1 MLFIANLGKKLSYEV
16 VFIRKVAIISYGLT
30 KVDKHW
36 SKSLRELFGEA
47 VQATMNKIEVSNL
60 DAIIVGNMC
69 ASDLSDQNN
78 IGSIVA
84 DYIGAIPTTAYRVE
98 AACGSG
104 GAALLCGFTSVSSG
118 MFDLVMVGGVEKLT
132 DGIGKETTFSL
143 GKAADAEYELFH
155 GSSFVSL
162 NALLMNRYMQVYGTP
177 REAFA
182 DFAVLMHKN
191 GARNPYAQLPFEIN
205 RETVLNS
212 ERIADPIRLYDCAPI
227 GDGAAVVI
235 LCPLE
240 KAPRYT
246 DTFVEICGIS
256 GATDTIN
263 ISSRAD
269 LLSLKSTIVAAE
281 KAYKMAKMSPVD
293 IDVAE
298 IHDTFTITGV
308 LSIEDL
314 GFVEKGKFDK
324 LLNEGAFEP
333 GGLVA
338 INPSG
343 GLKSRGHPVGATG
356 VYQAAEITMQLTD
369 SAGKMQVPNAEVGL
383 MQNIGGSG
391 SSTYVAIMRRAR

>member
-1 MLFIANLGKKLSYEV
+1 M
-16 VFIRKVAIISYGLT
+16 RRVAIISYGLT

-36 SKSLRELFGEA
+36 KKSLRELFGEA
-47 VQATMNKIEVSNL
+47 AKLALDEVKIPGI

-84 DYIGAIPTTAYRVE
+84 DYLGAIPTTAFRVE

-104 GAALLCGFTSVSSG
+104 GAALLSGFTCVASG
-118 MFDLVMVGGVEKLT
+118 MFDFVMVGGVEKLT
-132 DGIGKETTFSL
+132 DGGGRETTYSL
-143 GKAADAEYELFH
+143 GKAADAEYELFY

-162 NALLMNRYMQVYGTP
+162 NALMMNRYMHVYKTP
-177 REAFA
+177 RESFA

-205 RETVLNS
+205 RDTVLNS
-212 ERIADPIRLYDCAPI
+212 ETIADPIKLYDCAPV

-240 KAPRYT
+240 EASKYS
-246 DTFVEICGIS
+246 DVYVEICGIS

-263 ISSRAD
+263 ISSRDD
-269 LLSLKSTIVAAE
+269 LLSLKSTVVAGM
-281 KAYKMAKMSPVD
+281 KAYKMAKMTPADV
-293 IDVAE
+293 DVAE

-308 LSIEDL
+308 LSLEDL
-314 GFVEKGKFDK
+314 GFAEKGKFDK
-324 LLNEGAFEP
+324 MLNEGAFEP
-333 GGLVA
+333 GGVVT

-356 VYQAAEITMQLTD
+356 IYQAAEITMQLTD
-369 SAGKMQVPNAEVGL
+369 RAGKMQVPSAEVGL
-383 MQNIGGSG
+383 IQNIGGSG
-391 SSTYVAIMRRAR
+391 SNTYVAIMRRCR

>member
-1 MLFIANLGKKLSYEV
+1 M
-16 VFIRKVAIISYGLT
+16 RKVAIISYGLT

-36 SKSLRELFGEA
+36 NRSLRELFGEA
-47 VQATMNKIEVSNL
+47 AKNALNEIEIPGI

-78 IGSIVA
+78 IGSILA
-84 DYIGAIPTTAYRVE
+84 DYIGAIPTTAFRVE

-104 GAALLCGFTSVSSG
+104 GAALLSGFTAVASG
-118 MFDLVMVGGVEKLT
+118 IFDIVMVGGVEKLT
-132 DGIGKETTFSL
+132 DGVGKETTYSL
-143 GKAADAEYELFH
+143 GKAADAEYELFY

-162 NALLMNRYMQVYGTP
+162 NALMMNRYMYVYKTP

-182 DFAVLMHKN
+182 DFAVFMHKN
-191 GARNPYAQLPFEIN
+191 GTRNPYAQLPFEISKD
-205 RETVLNS
+205 TVLNS
-212 ERIADPIRLYDCAPI
+212 ETIADPIKLYDCAPI

-240 KAPRYT
+240 DAQKYS

-263 ISSRAD
+263 VSSRED
-269 LLSLKSTIVAAE
+269 LLSLKSTMVAGM
-281 KAYKMAKMSPVD
+281 KAYKMAKMSPADV
-293 IDVAE
+293 DVAE

-308 LSIEDL
+308 LSLEDL
-314 GFVEKGKFDK
+314 GFAEKGKFDK
-324 LLNEGAFEP
+324 MLKEGAFEP
-333 GGLVA
+333 GGVVS

-356 VYQAAEITMQLTD
+356 VYQAAEISMQLTD
-369 SAGKMQVPNAEVGL
+369 RAGKMQVPNAEVGL
-383 MQNIGGSG
+383 TQNIGGSG
-391 SSTYVAIMRRAR
+391 SNTYVAIMRRCR